1 METRRLSIVVQGRV
15 QGVGF
20 RYFVRDVAR
29 RMNLSGWVRNLFDGG
44 VEIEAQGDQ
53 QKLELFKS
61 EVQEGP
67 PLAYV
72 KEIRVLEIPVE
83 ENEMNFVIRH

>member
-20 RYFVRDVAR
+20 RYFVRDVAQ

-44 VEIEAQGDQ
+44 VEMEAQGDP

-61 EVQEGP
+61 EIQEGP
-67 PLAYV
+67 PLAFV
-72 KEIRVLEIPVE
+72 KDIRVLEIPVE
-83 ENEMNFVIRH
+83 ENEKMFLIRH